1 MNSLL
6 SEKQYDIAVIGA
18 GIAGSYCADRL
29 QAADLQFVSS
39 IKVEALVEEPQA
51 SISLMEMLQLI
62 LILQPI
68 SMLARRQ
75 AVS

>member
-29 QAADLQFVSS
+29 QAADLQVCIIDKSRGTGGRASS
-39 IKVEALVEEPQA
+39 KRP
-51 SISLMEMLQLI
+51 LMAMLQLI
-62 LILQPI
+62 I
-68 SMLARRQ
+68 MF
-75 AVS
+75 